1 MLGVHFC
8 VIFVYFSVELMIFT
22 SVIMFTSNMRD

>member
-8 VIFVYFSVELMIFT
+8 VIFVYFSVT
-22 SVIMFTSNMRD
+22 SVMFTRNTVWGIL